1 MISFIDKLKNSI
13 KTRIPLWMNEGLAE
27 YVSDEWSANSDM
39 WIRESIVPPP
49 LVSAGILA
57 ELMKKVK
64 LPANLM
70 HTGQEQIAYSAVPAN
85 SDLLASVTLAQYS
98 RRRGAIIATFE
109 ANLVDVTQVLLFRAK
124 ISGLVPLEL
133 S

>member
-1 MISFIDKLKNSI
+1 VNLADLNVGTTLDIKLYFSVEKIS
-13 KTRIPLWMNEGLAE
+13 E
-27 YVSDEWSANSDM
+27 YLVATGDGSDM

-57 ELMKKVK
+57 ELMKQVK

>member
-1 MISFIDKLKNSI
+1 MNLDDLDIGTTLDFKLHFSVEKIS
-13 KTRIPLWMNEGLAE
+13 E
-27 YVSDEWSANSDM
+27 YLVATGDGSDM

-57 ELMKKVK
+57 ELMKQVK

-124 ISGLVPLEL
+124 INGLVPLEL

>member
-1 MISFIDKLKNSI
+1 VNLVDLNVGTTLDFKLHFSVEKISKYLVATGD
-13 KTRIPLWMNEGLAE
+13 G
-27 YVSDEWSANSDM
+27 SDM

-57 ELMKKVK
+57 ELMKQVK

-70 HTGQEQIAYSAVPAN
+70 HTGQEHIAYSAVPAN

>member
-1 MISFIDKLKNSI
+1 MNLDDLDIGTTLDFKLHFSVEKIS
-13 KTRIPLWMNEGLAE
+13 E
-27 YVSDEWSANSDM
+27 YLVATGDGSDM

-57 ELMKKVK
+57 ELMKQVK
-64 LPANLM
+64 LPSNLM
-70 HTGQEQIAYSAVPAN
+70 HTGQEQTAYSAVPAN
-85 SDLLASVTLAQYS
+85 SDLLASITLVQYS
-98 RRRGAIIATFE
+98 NRQGAIIATFE

-124 ISGLVPLEL
+124 INGLVPLEL

>member
-1 MISFIDKLKNSI
+1 MNLDDLDIGTTLDFKLHFSVEKIS
-13 KTRIPLWMNEGLAE
+13 E
-27 YVSDEWSANSDM
+27 YLVATGDGSDM

-57 ELMKKVK
+57 ELMKQVK

-85 SDLLASVTLAQYS
+85 SDLLASVTLVQYS

-124 ISGLVPLEL
+124 INGLVPLEL

>member
-1 MISFIDKLKNSI
+1 VNLDDLDIGTTLDFKLHFSVEKIS
-13 KTRIPLWMNEGLAE
+13 E
-27 YVSDEWSANSDM
+27 YLVATGDGSDM

-57 ELMKKVK
+57 ELMKQVK

-124 ISGLVPLEL
+124 INGLVPLEL